1 MGRPET
7 GVGLVRNR
15 QLTLQDWR
23 VHVLSA
29 VVFGLLGVVLIL
41 GSVWWHEGVLQ
52 GVVGVLCLL
61 LASVQSW
68 SAVVARRR
76 AAAKRSV

>member
-1 MGRPET
+1 LDSGR
-7 GVGLVRNR
+7 LN
-15 QLTLQDWR
+15 LQDWR

-41 GSVWWHEGVLQ
+41 GSLRQHDGILQ

-68 SAVVARRR
+68 CAVIARRR
-76 AAAKRSV
+76 AAAKKSG